1 MILLFLSAILLVF
14 SAQIFALNFS
24 IQGLNRAI
32 INTPIELMYRT
43 VYIGSSD
50 VQFDSKKFEI
60 ELLKY
65 YDQTLSRYSKER
77 TIDFY
82 YYDLADGSMCLR
94 NYCDAVEITI
104 DCKLMM
110 TYTFH
115 RVMYYELRRNNNG

>member
-77 TIDFY
+77 TIDFNP
-82 YYDLADGSMCLR
+82 DLKDNGNLIYP
-94 NYCDAVEITI
+94 NDTI
-104 DCKLMM
+104 VLPN
-110 TYTFH
+110 F
-115 RVMYYELRRNNNG
+115 YE